1 MIMKMRFVLFGLFA
15 FTVLLI
21 SSCGKDKTGYWDQEE
36 QNATD
41 RKLIEEYAEANNLD
55 GSFTSSG
62 LYYVIIEQGGMARP
76 TTSSSI
82 TVNYKGYYLD
92 GVKLDEGTLDDYPLS
107 HLIQGWQE
115 GIQYIG
121 KGGNIKL
128 IIPSV
133 LGYGHNPPNGVRQ
146 DAVTVFDIELLD
158 FTN

>member
-1 MIMKMRFVLFGLFA
+1 MIKIKVALLSVLAL
-15 FTVLLI
+15 TVVLI

-41 RKLIEEYAEANNLD
+41 RKLIEEYVATNNLD
-55 GSFTSSG
+55 GTFSPSG

-76 TTSSSI
+76 TPSSSI
-82 TVNYKGYYLD
+82 TVTYKGYYLD
-92 GVKLDEGTLDDYPLS
+92 GEKLDEGTLNDYPLS
-107 HLIQGWQE
+107 HLIPGWQE

-133 LGYGHNPPNGVRQ
+133 LGYGHNPPSGVRQ
-146 DAVTVFDIELLD
+146 DAVLVFDIELLD
-158 FTN
+158 FTDE